1 MKCEDADLIQQT
13 LEGDEQAFS
22 KLVEKYQKQI
32 HALAWQKIG
41 DFHTAQEITQ
51 DTFLTAH
58 QKLATLKQYN
68 SLSGWLYVIA
78 DRKCKNWHRKNKLT
92 IKSLEDVDPIELE
105 EVYYSEYMTHQRE
118 EAGNRKRRALVQK
131 LLSKLQ
137 ESERTVMN
145 LFYIAEMTCEEIAK
159 FLGISPNAV
168 RTRLHRARK
177 RLKEDESVIKENLN
191 SFTLPTQLTE
201 NIMQKISNSNPITPS
216 VTKPMIP
223 LAISTVSAIVAVLLI
238 GAGVQHLPSFQQ
250 PYNLN
255 AQSEQTVEVVD
266 APIVIETPKRPT
278 LLKKPNNA
286 QQIGKSSGAGLK
298 PNASLFGVAHA
309 DEDEINKQKQQWIQ
323 TKGPEGGAVS
333 TLFKS
338 TRGDVFAGTQHGLYR
353 LTKNGT
359 TWQFM
364 KQIQGPNLTRK
375 ELTQEWWHIAERKE
389 KLYIATDTEIITST
403 DRGKTWDSLCKC
415 RTGTLIGMVLTD
427 GIPQS
432 ESSMTI
438 FLAYTDGIFR
448 SVDTGETWE
457 HLPKGLTDRKITAIA
472 AIENVVFA
480 GTDEG
485 LFRLNEDDWEIQT
498 VHRPNTIQRKKDSIY
513 ALVTAGENL
522 YVLTGERN
530 LMTTNADTSNY
541 RLEVKK
547 PNSSEKEWVPLEEVI
562 GPSRLPEWIELQNVN
577 ADHWSSGKLSLFRL
591 YSKGNSYTFISPERN
606 LTKQQKEDRT
616 FVDTKAAALEGGI
629 VWIKEMDK
637 TDKTVRIAAN
647 ENRILVM
654 QSSQNFYSNNAGE
667 TWTTLNAGKTWTTL
681 EETMAVN
688 TAAVM
693 LDDQTFLR
701 CGSYGI
707 RRSTDGGKSWHQFNS
722 GMVNSNIQQLIA
734 TDGILYANTQ
744 SQLVYS
750 KDGGESWL
758 PISHVNEQLPRIA
771 HINGKLYARK
781 NENGIPKLFTLSN
794 DYKLSEISKTPNLYN
809 RIDSEISKTPNLKHR
824 PDNVGKGQMF
834 LTLMND
840 IYRKVLP
847 ADFAATNTT
856 FYVAENNRL
865 YRWNIG
871 SLNWFDTGVTTHDF
885 IIGNEIVLSEFGT
898 VHSTVYFK
906 FAVSGKR
913 IYVGKSNGRLIQSN
927 DEGTT
932 WTNITDHLPFKVEQ
946 YKDIRYSENTVY
958 ISTDKGVVMA
968 DNRTDWKIL
977 TDSEGTALKMNKLTV
992 DGNKVFGEF
1001 KQKIY
1006 QLNANNGKWEQV
1018 TPEIGYYVNCFD
1030 VDGNLLYV
1038 GTSARG
1044 VLRYTLDQ

>member
-1 MKCEDADLIQQT
+1 MSIVLKAHSILRYPMKCEDAELIQQT
-13 LEGDEQAFS
+13 IDGDEQAFS

-58 QKLATLKQYN
+58 QRLASLKHYN
-68 SLSGWLYVIA
+68 SFSGWLYVIA
-78 DRKCKNWHRKNKLT
+78 DRKCKNWHRKNKITL
-92 IKSLEDVDPIELE
+92 KSLEDMDPIELE

-118 EAGNRKRRALVQK
+118 EAANRKRRALVQK

-145 LFYIAEMTCEEIAK
+145 LYYIAEMTCEEIAK

-177 RLKEDESVIKENLN
+177 RLKDDESVIKENLN
-191 SFTLPTQLTE
+191 SFTLPTQFTE
-201 NIMQKISNSNPITPS
+201 NIMQRISNSNPVTPS
-216 VTKPMIP
+216 ITKPMIP
-223 LAISTVSAIVAVLLI
+223 LAISTVSAILAVLLI
-238 GAGVQHLPSFQQ
+238 GAGLQHLPKFQQ

-255 AQSEQTVEVVD
+255 AQSDQTIEVVD
-266 APIVIETPKRPT
+266 APLVIETPKRPT
-278 LLKKPNNA
+278 LLKKPINT
-286 QQIGKSSGAGLK
+286 QQIGKSKGTGQK

-309 DEDEINKQKQQWIQ
+309 DEGEKNKQKHQWIQ

-333 TLFKS
+333 KLFKS

-353 LTKNGT
+353 LTDSGT

-364 KQIQGPNLTRK
+364 KQIHGPNLTRK
-375 ELTQEWWHIAERKE
+375 EGTQEWWHITERND
-389 KLYIATDTEIITST
+389 KLFIATETEIITST

-415 RTGTLIGMVLTD
+415 REGTLVGMVITD
-427 GIPQS
+427 SIPQS
-432 ESSMTI
+432 TSSMTI
-438 FLAYTDGIFR
+438 FLAYTDGVFR
-448 SVDTGETWE
+448 SVDAGETWE
-457 HLPKGLTDRKITAIA
+457 KLPKGLIDRIITAIA
-472 AIENVVFA
+472 AIDNVVFA

-498 VHRPNTIQRKKDSIY
+498 IHRPNTNQRKKDSIY
-513 ALVTAGENL
+513 ALVTTGENL

-530 LMTTNADTSNY
+530 LMTTNAETSDY
-541 RLEVKK
+541 RLEVDLQYG
-547 PNSSEKEWVPLEEVI
+547 VPD
-562 GPSRLPEWIELQNVN
+562 WIEVSSVN

-591 YSKGNSYTFISPERN
+591 YHKGNSYEFISPERN
-606 LTKQQKEDRT
+606 RIKQQAEDRT
-616 FVDTKAAALEGGI
+616 ITVPKAAALKDGT
-629 VWIKEMDK
+629 VWIKEM
-637 TDKTVRIAAN
+637 DKTVRIAAN
-647 ENRILVM
+647 EKRILVM

-667 TWTTLNAGKTWTTL
+667 TWTILND
-681 EETMAVN
+681 TMEVN

-693 LDDQTFLR
+693 LDDQTFFR

-707 RRSTDGGKSWHQFNS
+707 RRSTDGGKSWHQFNN
-722 GMVNSNIQQLIA
+722 GIVNSNIQQLIA

-750 KDGGESWL
+750 RDGGESWL

-771 HINGKLYARK
+771 HINRELYARK
-781 NENGIPKLFTLSN
+781 NINGIPKFFTLSD
-794 DYKLSEISKTPNLYN
+794 DYKLSEISK
-809 RIDSEISKTPNLKHR
+809 IPNLKNR
-824 PDNVGKGQMF
+824 IGNDLKEI
-834 LTLMND
+834 TLVTVMND
-840 IYRKVLP
+840 IYRKTLP
-847 ADFAATNTT
+847 SEFAVTDTT
-856 FYVAENNRL
+856 FYVADNNRL
-865 YRWNIG
+865 YRWSIG
-871 SLNWFDTGVTTHDF
+871 SLNWFDTGMTTHDF
-885 IIGNEIVLSEFGT
+885 KIGNEIVLNEFGT
-898 VHSTVYFK
+898 DHSTVYFE

-932 WTNITDHLPFKVEQ
+932 WTNITDHLPFKVEE
-946 YKDIRYSENTVY
+946 YKDILFSENTVY
-958 ISTDKGVVMA
+958 IATDKGVVMS
-968 DNRTDWKIL
+968 DNGTDWKIL
-977 TDSEGTALKMNKLTV
+977 TDAEGTAIKMNKLTI
-992 DGNKVFGEF
+992 DGDEVFGEF

-1006 QLNANNGKWEQV
+1006 QHNANNGKWEQV
-1018 TPEIGYYVNCFD
+1018 TPEIGYDVNCFD

-1038 GTSARG
+1038 GTKGMG

>member
-13 LEGDEQAFS
+13 LDGDEQAFS

-58 QKLATLKQYN
+58 QKLKSLKHYN
-68 SLSGWLYVIA
+68 SFSGWLYVIA

-92 IKSLEDVDPIELE
+92 LKSLEDMDPIELE

-118 EAGNRKRRALVQK
+118 EAANRKRRALVQK

-137 ESERTVMN
+137 ESERTVVN
-145 LFYIAEMTCEEIAK
+145 LYYIAEMTCEEIAK

-177 RLKEDESVIKENLN
+177 RLREDESVIKENLN
-191 SFTLPTQLTE
+191 SFTLPTQFTE
-201 NIMQKISNSNPITPS
+201 NIMQRISDSNPITPS

-223 LAISTVSAIVAVLLI
+223 LAISTVSAILAVLLI
-238 GAGVQHLPSFQQ
+238 GAGVKHLSRFQQ

-255 AQSEQTVEVVD
+255 AQSEQTIEVVD
-266 APIVIETPKRPT
+266 APIVIDAPEKPT
-278 LLKKPNNA
+278 LLKKPNNS
-286 QQIGKSSGAGLK
+286 QQIGKSSGEGQK
-298 PNASLFGVAHA
+298 PNTSLFGVVHA
-309 DEDEINKQKQQWIQ
+309 DEGEIDKQKQQWTQ

-338 TRGDVFAGTQHGLYR
+338 TRGDVFAGTPHGLYR
-353 LTKNGT
+353 LTDSGT

-364 KQIQGPNLTRK
+364 KQIHVPNLTSK
-375 ELTQEWWHIAERKE
+375 EGTQEWWYIAERND
-389 KLYIATDTEIITST
+389 KLFIAADSEIITST
-403 DRGKTWDSLCKC
+403 DRGKTWDSLCK
-415 RTGTLIGMVLTD
+415 RREGKLVGMVLTD
-427 GIPQS
+427 SKS
-432 ESSMTI
+432 ESASSMTI
-438 FLAYTDGIFR
+438 FLAYMDGIFR
-448 SVDTGETWE
+448 SVDAGETWE
-457 HLPKGLTDRKITAIA
+457 QLPKGLIDRKITAIA
-472 AIENVVFA
+472 AIDNAVFA

-498 VHRPNTIQRKKDSIY
+498 IHHPNTNRRKKDSIY

-522 YVLTGERN
+522 YVLTGEKN
-530 LMTTNADTSNY
+530 LMTTNTDTSNY
-541 RLEVKK
+541 RFEVKR
-547 PNSSEKEWVPLEEVI
+547 PNSPEKEWVPVEEVQF
-562 GPSRLPEWIELQNVN
+562 PVPEWIELSNVN

-591 YSKGNSYTFISPERN
+591 YDKGNSYALISPKRN
-606 LTKQQKEDRT
+606 RTKQQEYRT
-616 FVDTKAAALEGGI
+616 FIGARAAVIKDEIA
-629 VWIKEMDK
+629 WIKEMG
-637 TDKTVRIAAN
+637 KTVRLAAN

-667 TWTTLNAGKTWTTL
+667 TWTALNAGETWTTL
-681 EETMAVN
+681 EEIMKVN
-688 TAAVM
+688 TGAVI
-693 LDDQTFLR
+693 LDDQTFFIS
-701 CGSYGI
+701 GSYGI
-707 RRSTDGGKSWHQFNS
+707 QRSTDGGKSWHQFNT

-750 KDGGESWL
+750 RDGGESWL
-758 PISHVNEQLPRIA
+758 PISQVNEQLPRIV
-771 HINGKLYARK
+771 HINGELYARK
-781 NENGIPKLFTLSN
+781 NRDGNPKFFTLSE
-794 DYKLSEISKTPNLYN
+794 DYKLSEISK
-809 RIDSEISKTPNLKHR
+809 IPNLKTR
-824 PDNVGKGQMF
+824 IDNGGKAINI
-834 LTLMND
+834 LT
-840 IYRKVLP
+840 IYTKTLP
-847 ADFAATNTT
+847 AEFAATDTN

-865 YRWNIG
+865 YRWSIG
-871 SLNWFDTGVTTHDF
+871 SLNWFDTGVTTRDF
-885 IIGNEIVLSEFGT
+885 ITEKEIVLSEFGT
-898 VHSTVYFK
+898 VSFE

-913 IYVGKSNGRLIQSN
+913 IYVGKSNGRLIKSD

-932 WTNITDHLPFKVEQ
+932 WTNITDHLPFKVDQ
-946 YKDIRYSENTVY
+946 YKDIRFSENSVY
-958 ISTDKGVVMA
+958 VSTNKGVVMS
-968 DNRTDWKIL
+968 DNSTDWQIL
-977 TDSEGTALKMNKLTV
+977 TDSEGTAIKMNKLSV

-1006 QLNANNGKWEQV
+1006 QLNTNNGKWEQV
-1018 TPEIGYYVNCFD
+1018 TPEIGYDVNCFD

-1038 GTSARG
+1038 GTKGKG

>member
-1 MKCEDADLIQQT
+1 MKCEDADLIRQT
-13 LEGDEQAFS
+13 LDGDEQAFS

-58 QKLATLKQYN
+58 QRLESLKHYN
-68 SLSGWLYVIA
+68 SFSGWLYVIA

-92 IKSLEDVDPIELE
+92 LKSLEDMDPIELE

-118 EAGNRKRRALVQK
+118 EAADRKRRALVQK

-191 SFTLPTQLTE
+191 CFTLPTQFTE
-201 NIMQKISNSNPITPS
+201 NIMQRISNSSPITPS

-223 LAISTVSAIVAVLLI
+223 LVVTTVSAIVAVLLI
-238 GAGVQHLPSFQQ
+238 GAGVQHLPIFQQ

-255 AQSEQTVEVVD
+255 AQSEQTIEVVD
-266 APIVIETPKRPT
+266 VPIVIETPEKPT
-278 LLKKPNNA
+278 LLKKPNDT
-286 QQIGKSSGAGLK
+286 QQIGKSKGAGQK
-298 PNASLFGVAHA
+298 SNASLFGVAHA
-309 DEDEINKQKQQWIQ
+309 DEGEINKQKHQWIQ

-333 TLFKS
+333 KLFKS
-338 TRGDVFAGTQHGLYR
+338 TRGDVFAGTQQGLYR
-353 LTKNGT
+353 LTDSGT

-364 KQIQGPNLTRK
+364 KQIHAPNLTSK
-375 ELTQEWWHIAERKE
+375 EGTQEWWHIAERNH
-389 KLYIATDTEIITST
+389 KLFIATDTEIITST

-415 RTGTLIGMVLTD
+415 REGTLIGMVLID

-432 ESSMTI
+432 ANSMTL

-448 SVDTGETWE
+448 SVDIGETWE
-457 HLPKGLTDRKITAIA
+457 KLHKGLIDRKITAIA
-472 AIENVVFA
+472 AIDNTVFA

-498 VHRPNTIQRKKDSIY
+498 IHRPNTHRRKKDSIY

-522 YVLTGERN
+522 YVLTGEKN
-530 LMTTNADTSNY
+530 LMTTNADTSDY
-541 RLEVKK
+541 RVEVDLL
-547 PNSSEKEWVPLEEVI
+547 SEPD
-562 GPSRLPEWIELQNVN
+562 WIEVSNAN

-591 YSKGNSYTFISPERN
+591 HNKGNSDAFISPKRN
-606 LTKQQKEDRT
+606 RTKQEEKDRT
-616 FVDTKAAALEGGI
+616 ITATKAAAIKDGYI
-629 VWIKEMDK
+629 WINEM
-637 TDKTVRIAAN
+637 DKTVRIAAN
-647 ENRILVM
+647 ENRVLVM
-654 QSSQNFYSNNAGE
+654 QSSQYFYSNNAGE
-667 TWTTLNAGKTWTTL
+667 TWTTLN
-681 EETMAVN
+681 ETMEVN

-693 LDDQTFLR
+693 LDDQTFFR

-707 RRSTDGGKSWHQFNS
+707 RRSTDGGESWHQFNT

-750 KDGGESWL
+750 RDGGESWL

-771 HINGKLYARK
+771 HINGELYARK
-781 NENGIPKLFTLSN
+781 NINGIPKLFTLSE
-794 DYKLSEISKTPNLYN
+794 DYKLSEISKIPNLGN
-809 RIDSEISKTPNLKHR
+809 RIDI
-824 PDNVGKGQMF
+824 DGKGLYI
-834 LTLMND
+834 LTVMTD
-840 IYRKVLP
+840 IYRKTLP
-847 ADFAATNTT
+847 ADFAATDNT
-856 FYVAENNRL
+856 FYIAENDRL
-865 YRWNIG
+865 YRWSNG
-871 SLNWFDTGVTTHDF
+871 SLNWFDTGLTTHDF
-885 IIGNEIVLSEFGT
+885 KIGNEIVLNEFGT
-898 VHSTVYFK
+898 DHSTVYFE

-913 IYVGKSNGRLIQSN
+913 IYVGKSNGRFIQSN

-932 WTNITDHLPFKVEQ
+932 WTNVTDHLPSKVEQ
-946 YKDIRYSENTVY
+946 YKDIRISENTVY
-958 ISTDKGVVMA
+958 IATDKGVLMS
-968 DNRTDWKIL
+968 DNSTDWQIL
-977 TDSEGTALKMNKLTV
+977 TDSEGTAIEMNKLIV

-1006 QLNANNGKWEQV
+1006 QRNANNGKWEQV
-1018 TPEIGYYVNCFD
+1018 TPEIGYDINCFD
-1030 VDGNLLYV
+1030 VDSNLLYV
-1038 GTSARG
+1038 GTKGRG

>member
-13 LEGDEQAFS
+13 LDGNEQAFS

-58 QKLATLKQYN
+58 QRLESLKHYN
-68 SLSGWLYVIA
+68 SFSGWLYVIA
-78 DRKCKNWHRKNKLT
+78 DRKCKNWHRKNKLSL
-92 IKSLEDVDPIELE
+92 KSLEDMDPIELE

-118 EAGNRKRRALVQK
+118 EAADRKRRALVQK

-177 RLKEDESVIKENLN
+177 KLREDESVIKENLN
-191 SFTLPTQLTE
+191 SFTLPTQFTE
-201 NIMQKISNSNPITPS
+201 NIMQRISNSSPITPS

-238 GAGVQHLPSFQQ
+238 GAGVQHLPRFQQ

-255 AQSEQTVEVVD
+255 AQSEQTIEVVD
-266 APIVIETPKRPT
+266 VPIVIETPEKPT
-278 LLKKPNNA
+278 LLKKPNNT
-286 QQIGKSSGAGLK
+286 QQIGKNKGAGQK
-298 PNASLFGVAHA
+298 SNASLFGVAHA
-309 DEDEINKQKQQWIQ
+309 DEGEINKQKHQWIQ

-333 TLFKS
+333 KLFKS
-338 TRGDVFAGTQHGLYR
+338 TRGDVFAGTQQGLYR
-353 LTKNGT
+353 LTDSGT

-364 KQIQGPNLTRK
+364 KHIHGSNLTSK
-375 ELTQEWWHIAERKE
+375 EGTQEWWHIAERNH
-389 KLYIATDTEIITST
+389 KLFIATDTEIITST

-415 RTGTLIGMVLTD
+415 REGTLIGMVLID

-432 ESSMTI
+432 AISMTI

-448 SVDTGETWE
+448 SVDAGETWE
-457 HLPKGLTDRKITAIA
+457 ELPKGLIDRKITAIA
-472 AIENVVFA
+472 AIDNTVFA

-498 VHRPNTIQRKKDSIY
+498 IHRPKTHQRKKDSIY

-522 YVLTGERN
+522 YVLTGEKN
-530 LMTTNADTSNY
+530 LMTTNAGTSDY
-541 RLEVKK
+541 RFEVKR
-547 PNSSEKEWVPLEEVI
+547 PNSSEIMWVPIE
-562 GPSRLPEWIELQNVN
+562 PEWIELSNANV
-577 ADHWSSGKLSLFRL
+577 DHWSSGKLSLFRL
-591 YSKGNSYTFISPERN
+591 YDKGNSYEFISPKRN
-606 LTKQQKEDRT
+606 RTKQEEKDRT
-616 FVDTKAAALEGGI
+616 FAGIKAAALKDGHI
-629 VWIKEMDK
+629 WFNEM
-637 TDKTVRIAAN
+637 DKTVRIAAN

-654 QSSQNFYSNNAGE
+654 QSSHYFYSNNAGE
-667 TWTTLNAGKTWTTL
+667 TWTTLN
-681 EETMAVN
+681 ETMEAN

-693 LDDQTFLR
+693 LDDQTFFR

-707 RRSTDGGKSWHQFNS
+707 RRSTDGRESWHQFNA

-750 KDGGESWL
+750 RDGGESWL
-758 PISHVNEQLPRIA
+758 PISQLNEQLPRIA
-771 HINGKLYARK
+771 HINGELYARK
-781 NENGIPKLFTLSN
+781 NINGNPKFFTLSE
-794 DYKLSEISKTPNLYN
+794 DYKLSEISKIPNLNN
-809 RIDSEISKTPNLKHR
+809 RIGNVLKEI
-824 PDNVGKGQMF
+824 
-834 LTLMND
+834 TLVTVMTD
-840 IYRKVLP
+840 IYRKTLP
-847 ADFAATNTT
+847 ADFAATDNT
-856 FYVAENNRL
+856 FYITENNSL

-871 SLNWFDTGVTTHDF
+871 SLNWFDTGLTTQDF
-885 IIGNEIVLSEFGT
+885 IIGNEIVLNEFGT
-898 VHSTVYFK
+898 DHSTVYFE

-932 WTNITDHLPFKVEQ
+932 WTNVTDHLPFKVDQ
-946 YKDIRYSENTVY
+946 YKDILFSENTVY
-958 ISTDKGVVMA
+958 VSTDKGVLRS
-968 DNRTDWKIL
+968 DNSTDWTIL
-977 TDSEGTALKMNKLTV
+977 TDSEGTAITMNKLIV

-1001 KQKIY
+1001 RQKIY
-1006 QLNANNGKWEQV
+1006 QRNANNGKWEQV
-1018 TPEIGYYVNCFD
+1018 TPEIGYDVNCFD

-1038 GTSARG
+1038 GTKGRG
-1044 VLRYTLDQ
+1044 VLRYSLDE